1 MELIWDI
8 CLQAISIFVLIL
20 GIVGLALS
28 LLLIISPNTAK
39 SLSNTFN
46 KYVIIDKKLTYLNK
60 PIQTDSFTYQH
71 NILTGLSLVG
81 GSIFFLV
88 FLFSRFDMAK
98 TLNLFLGHNYL
109 FLYEIVLKTT
119 VLIGKIAGFTGVV
132 IGLCLLFLPGI
143 MVKIENRMD
152 AWIATQD
159 MVDKL
164 DEFHLGIDNIILRFP
179 LLFGFTGLMT
189 SAVLIILSIAS
200 LLNKWPD

>member
-1 MELIWDI
+1 MWDI
-8 CLQAISIFVLIL
+8 GLRAASIFVLVL

-28 LLLIISPNTAK
+28 LLLVISPDAAK

-46 KYVIIDKKLTYLNK
+46 KYVIIDKKLTYLNM

-71 NILTGLSLVG
+71 NILVGLSLVG

-88 FLFSRFDMAK
+88 FLFFRFDVAK
-98 TLNLFLGHNYL
+98 TLNLFFGNSYL
-109 FLYEIVLKTT
+109 FLYEIILKAT
-119 VLIGKIAGFTGVV
+119 VLIGKLAGFTGIA
-132 IGLCLLFLPGI
+132 IGLCLLFLPEL

-164 DEFHLGIDNIILRFP
+164 DEFHLGIDKIILRFP

-189 SAVLIILSIAS
+189 SAVLIILSLAS
-200 LLNKWPD
+200 LLGK

>member
-1 MELIWDI
+1 MELIWHI
-8 CLQAISIFVLIL
+8 CLQSLSIFVLIL
-20 GIVGLALS
+20 GIVGLAVS
-28 LLLIISPNTAK
+28 LLLVISPNTAK

-71 NILTGLSLVG
+71 NILTGLSLVC

-88 FLFSRFDMAK
+88 FLFFRFDMAK
-98 TLNLFLGHNYL
+98 TLNVFLGHNYL

-132 IGLCLLFLPGI
+132 IGLCLLFLPDI

-159 MVDKL
+159 IADKL

-200 LLNKWPD
+200 LLSK

>member
-1 MELIWDI
+1 MELIWNI
-8 CLQAISIFVLIL
+8 CLQSVSIFVLIL
-20 GIVGLALS
+20 GIVGLAVS
-28 LLLIISPNTAK
+28 LLLVISPNTAK
-39 SLSNTFN
+39 SLSNSFN

-71 NILTGLSLVG
+71 NILTGLSLVS

-88 FLFSRFDMAK
+88 FLLFRFDMAK
-98 TLNLFLGHNYL
+98 TLNVFLGHNYL
-109 FLYEIVLKTT
+109 FLYEIILKTT
-119 VLIGKIAGFTGVV
+119 VLIGKLAGFTGVV
-132 IGLCLLFLPGI
+132 IGFCLLFLPDI

-159 MVDKL
+159 IADKL

-179 LLFGFTGLMT
+179 LLIGFTGLMT

-200 LLNKWPD
+200 LLSK

>member
-1 MELIWDI
+1 MELIWNI
-8 CLQAISIFVLIL
+8 CLQSASIFVLIL

-28 LLLIISPNTAK
+28 LLLVISPNTAK

-71 NILTGLSLVG
+71 NILTGLSLVC

-88 FLFSRFDMAK
+88 FLFFRFDMAK
-98 TLNLFLGHNYL
+98 TLNMLLGHNYL
-109 FLYEIVLKTT
+109 FLYEIVLKST
-119 VLIGKIAGFTGVV
+119 VLIGKIAGFTGIV
-132 IGLCLLFLPGI
+132 IGLCLLFLPEI

-159 MVDKL
+159 IADKL

-179 LLFGFTGLMT
+179 LLFGFTGLMS

-200 LLNKWPD
+200 LLSK

>member
-1 MELIWDI
+1 MELIWDL
-8 CLQAISIFVLIL
+8 CLQAASIFVLVL
-20 GIVGLALS
+20 GFVGIGLS
-28 LLLIISPNTAK
+28 LLLLISPATAK

-46 KYVIIDKKLTYLNK
+46 KYVIVDKKLTYLNK

-71 NILTGLSLVG
+71 NILTGLSLVA

-88 FLFSRFDMAK
+88 FLFFRFDIAQA
-98 TLNLFLGHNYL
+98 LNLLVGSNYMVL
-109 FLYEIVLKTT
+109 FEIFLKTAVT
-119 VLIGKIAGFTGVV
+119 IGKIAGLAGIV
-132 IGLCLLFLPGI
+132 IGFCLLFLPDL

-164 DEFHLGIDNIILRFP
+164 DELHLGIDNIILRFP

-200 LLNKWPD
+200 LFSK

>member
-8 CLQAISIFVLIL
+8 GLQSVSIFVLVL
-20 GIVGLALS
+20 GLVGLALS
-28 LLLIISPNTAK
+28 LLLVISPNTAK
-39 SLSNTFN
+39 SLSNIFN
-46 KYVIIDKKLTYLNK
+46 QYIIIDKKLTYLNK

-71 NILTGLSLVG
+71 NILAGLSLLS

-88 FLFSRFDMAK
+88 FLFFRFDMAK
-98 TLNLFLGHNYL
+98 TLNMFLGHNYL
-109 FLYEIVLKTT
+109 FLFEIVLKTT
-119 VLIGKIAGFTGVV
+119 LLIGKIAGFTGVA

-159 MVDKL
+159 IADKL
-164 DEFHLGIDNIILRFP
+164 DELHMGIDTIILRFP

-200 LLNKWPD
+200 LLSK

>member
-8 CLQAISIFVLIL
+8 CLQAASIFVLIL

-28 LLLIISPNTAK
+28 LLLVISPNTAK
-39 SLSNTFN
+39 SLSNIFN
-46 KYVIIDKKLTYLNK
+46 KYVVIDKKLTYLDK

-71 NILTGLSLVG
+71 NILTGLSLVS

-88 FLFSRFDMAK
+88 FLFFRFDLAK
-98 TLNLFLGHNYL
+98 TLNMFLGHNYL

-119 VLIGKIAGFTGVV
+119 VLIGKIAGFTGVL

-159 MVDKL
+159 IADKL
-164 DEFHLGIDNIILRFP
+164 DEFHLGLDNIILRFP

-189 SAVLIILSIAS
+189 SAVLVILSIAS
-200 LLNKWPD
+200 LLSK

>member
-1 MELIWDI
+1 MELIWNI
-8 CLQAISIFVLIL
+8 VLQAVSVFVLIL
-20 GIVGLALS
+20 GIAGLAIS
-28 LLLIISPNTAK
+28 LLLVISPNTAK
-39 SLSNTFN
+39 SLSDIFNT
-46 KYVIIDKKLTYLNK
+46 YVIIDKKLTYLNK

-71 NILTGLSLVG
+71 NILTGLSLAG

-88 FLFSRFDMAK
+88 FLFFRFEVAK
-98 TLNLFLGHNYL
+98 TLNMFLGHNYL
-109 FLYEIVLKTT
+109 FLYEIILKTT

-132 IGLCLLFLPGI
+132 IGLCLLFLPHI

-159 MVDKL
+159 IADKL
-164 DEFHLGIDNIILRFP
+164 DEFHMGIDYIILRFP

-200 LLNKWPD
+200 LLNK

>member
-8 CLQAISIFVLIL
+8 CLQAVSIFVLIL

-28 LLLIISPNTAK
+28 LLLVISPKTAK
-39 SLSNTFN
+39 SLSNALN
-46 KYVIIDKKLTYLNK
+46 KYVVVDKKLSYLNK

-71 NILTGLSLVG
+71 NILTGLSLIG

-88 FLFSRFDMAK
+88 FLFFRFDVAK
-98 TLNLFLGHNYL
+98 TLNLFLAHNYL
-109 FLYEIVLKTT
+109 FLYEIVIKSI
-119 VLIGKIAGFTGVV
+119 VLVGKLAGFTGIL
-132 IGLCLLFLPGI
+132 IGLCLLFLPDI

-159 MVDKL
+159 MIDKL
-164 DEFHLGIDNIILRFP
+164 DELHLGIDNIILRFP

-189 SAVLIILSIAS
+189 SAILIILSLAS
-200 LLNKWPD
+200 LLGK

>member
-8 CLQAISIFVLIL
+8 GLQAGSIFVLLL
-20 GIVGLALS
+20 GIAGLALS
-28 LLLIISPNTAK
+28 LLLVISPNMAK
-39 SLSNTFN
+39 SLSNIFN
-46 KYVIIDKKLTYLNK
+46 AYVMIDKKLTYLNK

-88 FLFSRFDMAK
+88 FLFFRLDAAK
-98 TLNLFLGHNYL
+98 ILNMFLGHNYL
-109 FLYEIVLKTT
+109 FLYEIVFKTT
-119 VLIGKIAGFTGVV
+119 LLIGKIAGFTGVM

-159 MVDKL
+159 IADKL
-164 DEFHLGIDNIILRFP
+164 DEFRPGIDNMILRFP
-179 LLFGFTGLMT
+179 LLFGFAGLMT

-200 LLNKWPD
+200 LFSK

>member
-1 MELIWDI
+1 MEVMWDI
-8 CLQAISIFVLIL
+8 GLRAASIFVLVL

-28 LLLIISPNTAK
+28 LLLVISPDAAK

-46 KYVIIDKKLTYLNK
+46 KYVIIDKKLTYLNM

-71 NILTGLSLVG
+71 NILVGLSLVG

-88 FLFSRFDMAK
+88 FLFFRFDVAK
-98 TLNLFLGHNYL
+98 TLNLFFGNSYL
-109 FLYEIVLKTT
+109 FLYEIILKAT
-119 VLIGKIAGFTGVV
+119 VLIGKLAGFTGIA
-132 IGLCLLFLPGI
+132 IGLCLLFLPEL

-164 DEFHLGIDNIILRFP
+164 DEFHLGIDKIILRFP

-189 SAVLIILSIAS
+189 SAVLIILSLAS
-200 LLNKWPD
+200 LLGK

>member
-8 CLQAISIFVLIL
+8 CLEAASIFVLIL

-28 LLLIISPNTAK
+28 LLLVISPNKAK
-39 SLSNTFN
+39 SLSNIFN
-46 KYVIIDKKLTYLNK
+46 RYVVVDKKLTYLNR

-71 NILTGLSLVG
+71 NILAGLSMAC

-88 FLFSRFDMAK
+88 FLFYRFDVAK
-98 TLNLFLGHNYL
+98 TLNMFIGNNYL
-109 FLYEIVLKTT
+109 FLYDILLKST

-132 IGLCLLFLPGI
+132 IGLCLLFLPDI
-143 MVKIENRMD
+143 MVRIENRMD
-152 AWIATQD
+152 AWIGTEG

-164 DEFHLGIDNIILRFP
+164 DELHLGIDNIILRFP

-200 LLNKWPD
+200 LLSQ

>member
-1 MELIWDI
+1 MELIWNI
-8 CLQAISIFVLIL
+8 CLQSVSIFVLIL
-20 GIVGLALS
+20 GIVGLAVS
-28 LLLIISPNTAK
+28 LLLVISPNTAK

-71 NILTGLSLVG
+71 NILTGLSLVC

-88 FLFSRFDMAK
+88 FLFFRFDMAK
-98 TLNLFLGHNYL
+98 TLNMFLDRNYL
-109 FLYEIVLKTT
+109 FLYEILLNTT
-119 VLIGKIAGFTGVV
+119 VLIGKLAGFTGVV
-132 IGLCLLFLPGI
+132 IGLCLLFLPDI

-159 MVDKL
+159 IADKL

-200 LLNKWPD
+200 LLSK

>member
-8 CLQAISIFVLIL
+8 CLQSVSIFVLIL
-20 GIVGLALS
+20 GIVGLAVS
-28 LLLIISPNTAK
+28 LLLVISPNTAK

-46 KYVIIDKKLTYLNK
+46 RYVIVDKKLTYLNK

-71 NILTGLSLVG
+71 NILTGLSLIC

-88 FLFSRFDMAK
+88 FLFFRFDMAK
-98 TLNLFLGHNYL
+98 TLNMFLGHNYL
-109 FLYEIVLKTT
+109 FLYEIILKTT
-119 VLIGKIAGFTGVV
+119 ALIGKLAGFTGVV
-132 IGLCLLFLPGI
+132 IGLCLLFLPDI

-159 MVDKL
+159 IADKL

-189 SAVLIILSIAS
+189 SAVLVILSIAS
-200 LLNKWPD
+200 LLSK

>member
-1 MELIWDI
+1 MEVIWDI
-8 CLQAISIFVLIL
+8 CLEAASIFVLIL
-20 GIVGLALS
+20 GSVGLALS
-28 LLLIISPNTAK
+28 LLLLISPNTAK

-46 KYVIIDKKLTYLNK
+46 KYVIVDKKLTYLNK

-71 NILTGLSLVG
+71 NILTGLSLVA
-81 GSIFFLV
+81 GSTFFLV
-88 FLFSRFDMAK
+88 FLFFRFDITK
-98 TLNLFLGHNYL
+98 TLNLFLGHSYL
-109 FLYEIVLKTT
+109 FLFDILLRAT
-119 VLIGKIAGFTGVV
+119 VLIGKVAGFTGIV
-132 IGLCLLFLPGI
+132 IGICLLFLPDI

-164 DEFHLGIDNIILRFP
+164 DELHLGIDNIILRFP

-200 LLNKWPD
+200 LLSK

>member
-1 MELIWDI
+1 MELIWNI
-8 CLQAISIFVLIL
+8 CLQSVSIFVLIL
-20 GIVGLALS
+20 GIVGLAVS
-28 LLLIISPNTAK
+28 LLLVISPNTAK
-39 SLSNTFN
+39 SLSNSFN

-71 NILTGLSLVG
+71 NILTGLSLVC

-88 FLFSRFDMAK
+88 FLFFRFDMAK

-109 FLYEIVLKTT
+109 FLFEIVLKTT
-119 VLIGKIAGFTGVV
+119 VLIGKIAGVAGVV
-132 IGLCLLFLPGI
+132 IGLCLLFLPDI

-159 MVDKL
+159 IADKL

-200 LLNKWPD
+200 LLSK